1 MINAILGIPLG
12 YIFYLCYGLLSD
24 YGLAILLFT
33 LATKALMFPLS
44 LVAQK
49 NAITMVRIQPL
60 LESIKQR
67 FAGNNTLIME
77 EQKALYKRE
86 HYSLLKGMLPLLI
99 QIPLILGLICVVYN
113 PLQHLLHLDTATI
126 RTLVA
131 ATADALGT
139 PVAELGTGAQL
150 AVMELVK
157 HDPAALSGLA
167 GMEGTLER
175 IAAVKLDFLGVDMA
189 MVPSFAVLLTLLYPL
204 LSGASALLLSVL
216 QNKYYVLQ
224 LGAGFWGKWGTAAFL
239 TAFSLYFAFILP
251 CGVGLYW
258 IAGNLISIATLGLCN
273 LIYNPRNYLDYS
285 AIRTKPVLSR
295 AEKAARRERKRAER
309 ARQRIDMKRFYRTP
323 DKQLVFYSEGSG
335 FYKYFQR
342 IIAWLLAESDVVVHY
357 VTSDLHDQVFQL
369 ELDAEARER
378 FKTYFVGES
387 GLISFMMKMDAD
399 LVVMTMPD
407 LEVFHIKRSLVRKD
421 IEYVYL
427 DHGMSSFHLT
437 LREHALDYFDTVF
450 CYGPNHD
457 KEIRRLE
464 ELHALAPKQL
474 VDTGYPLLDDLLER
488 VSDLSTDHVNEPPL
502 ALVAPSWQQDNL
514 MELCLPEVVAP
525 LLESGFKVVVRPH
538 PQYVRQFSEKILETL
553 ADFGDE
559 LERGSLVLER
569 DFSSSATVYLADV
582 VITDWSTIAQEFSYA
597 TKKPSL
603 FIDTPLKV
611 MNHAWEE
618 VGLEPLD
625 ITLRSEIG
633 RVLAI
638 ADLPE
643 IGAVAR
649 ELVAHRREYRERIA
663 ELMHSKLYH
672 IGSAAEHAGGYFLS
686 SLAEHERRHEE
697 EQAYLEG
704 HRAVLSL
711 EALEA
716 LEASE
721 ALDAAE
727 AKAEQPEALEGSAV
741 VQAGPEQPEAREDGV
756 R

>member
-33 LATKALMFPLS
+33 LVTKALMFPLS

-60 LESIKQR
+60 LEGIKQR

-131 ATADALGT
+131 ATAEVLGT

-157 HDPAALSGLA
+157 HDPAALAGLS
-167 GMEGTLER
+167 GMEGTLDR
-175 IAAVKLDFLGVDMA
+175 IAAVNLDFLGVDMA

-204 LSGASALLLSVL
+204 LSGGSALLLSAL
-216 QNKYYVLQ
+216 QNRYYVLQ
-224 LGAGFWGKWGTAAFL
+224 LNAGFWGKWGTAAFL
-239 TAFSLYFAFILP
+239 TAFSLYFAFVLP

-258 IAGNLISIATLGLCN
+258 IAGNLISIATMALCN
-273 LIYNPRNYLDYS
+273 LIYDPRKYLDFS
-285 AIRTKPVLSR
+285 TIKARPVLSR
-295 AEKAARRERKRAER
+295 AEKAAKRERKKAER
-309 ARQRIDMKRFYRTP
+309 ARQRIDMKRFYQCP

-335 FYKYFQR
+335 FYKYFER
-342 IIAWLLAESDVVVHY
+342 VIAWLLAESDVIIHY
-357 VTSDLHDQVFQL
+357 VSSDLHDQIFQL
-369 ELDAEARER
+369 ELGAEASQR
-378 FKTYFVGES
+378 FQTYFVGQS
-387 GLISFMMKMDAD
+387 ALISFMMKMDAD

-427 DHGMSSFHLT
+427 DHGMSSFHLA
-437 LREHALDYFDTVF
+437 LREHALDYFDTIF

-457 KEIRRLE
+457 TEVRRLE
-464 ELHALAPKQL
+464 ELHELAPKKL

-488 VSDLSTDHVNEPPL
+488 VSALSIDQVNEP
-502 ALVAPSWQQDNL
+502 LVALIGPSWQQDNL

-525 LLESGFKVVVRPH
+525 LLACGFQVIVRPH
-538 PQYVRQFSEKILETL
+538 PQYVRQFSERILETL
-553 ADFGDE
+553 ASFTDE
-559 LERGSLVLER
+559 LEQGSLVLER
-569 DFSSSATVYLADV
+569 DFASSETVYLADV

-597 TKKPSL
+597 TKKPSI

-611 MNHAWEE
+611 MNHAWEDVE
-618 VGLEPLD
+618 LEPLD
-625 ITLRSEIG
+625 ITLRSQIG
-633 RVLAI
+633 RVLALE
-638 ADLPE
+638 DLAE
-643 IGAVAR
+643 IGEVAR
-649 ELVAHRREYRERIA
+649 ELVAQRSAYRERIA
-663 ELMHSKLYH
+663 QVMQDNLYH
-672 IGSAAEHAGGYFLS
+672 IGSAAEHAGGYLLA
-686 SLAEHERRHEE
+686 SLAEHAQRHEE

-704 HRAVLSL
+704 SRAVPSL

-716 LEASE
+716 LEA
-721 ALDAAE
+721 
-727 AKAEQPEALEGSAV
+727 LETD
-741 VQAGPEQPEAREDGV
+741 PEQPEATEVWEVSAAGREQEEAPGEPEDGA